1 MDKQK
6 SIEIKEEITV
16 CDNIVGAVAFTILDS
31 MSISIFPTLVLQKDD
46 LLTMHCGY

>member
-6 SIEIKEEITV
+6 PIEIKEEITV

-31 MSISIFPTLVLQKDD
+31 IASQFFQHLFYKRMI
-46 LLTMHCGY
+46 Y